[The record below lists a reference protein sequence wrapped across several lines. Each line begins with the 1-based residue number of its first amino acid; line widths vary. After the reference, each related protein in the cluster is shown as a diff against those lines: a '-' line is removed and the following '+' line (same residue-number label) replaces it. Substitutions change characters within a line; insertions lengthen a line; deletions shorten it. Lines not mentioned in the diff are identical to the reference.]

1 MLSVDKEYHAM
12 VGLSRRV
19 PATELQGLTD
29 EEANELKLSLQDRV
43 LELWGKNQHMLKQGY
58 KVSTETLL

>member
-1 MLSVDKEYHAM
+1 MLSLDKEYHAM

-19 PATELQGLTD
+19 PATELQGLAV

-43 LELWGKNQHMLKQGY
+43 LELWGKNQHMLKQAN